1 VPTHKP
7 CEGILNKKQNI
18 IQAATRLFAGQ
29 IFEGTTAHRLVREA
43 DGTEPPIY
51 YHFKS
56 KYEPFSYILETSSKE
71 YFSRPETLERE
82 PGNQFERIEAMRGLD
97 EALRERKV
105 KKCVIHTFDHCYV

>member
-18 IQAATRLFAGQ
+18 IQAATHLSAEQ
-29 IFEGTTAHRLVREA
+29 SFEGTTTFQIAREA
-43 DGTEPPIY
+43 DGTEPLIY
-51 YHFKS
+51 YHFKG
-56 KYEPFSYILETSSKE
+56 KDEPFNHILETPFTE
-71 YFSRPETLERE
+71 YSSRPETLERE